1 MVDAATKSIFL
12 KYEFNQVTPHSFQSR
27 VRTSWHGLTIRCLLL
42 HNKPPQIEWLT
53 TTVIHYFLIILW
65 AGLEIYVQS
74 EYGGIS
80 CVGQDGLSRSALGT
94 GVAKGPQF
102 FSTSLS
108 FFIRLDGLLYNMV
121 AAGQHFT

>member
-1 MVDAATKSIFL
+1 MAYYNSDSL
-12 KYEFNQVTPHSFQSR
+12 
-27 VRTSWHGLTIRCLLL
+27 
-42 HNKPPQIEWLT
+42 
-53 TTVIHYFLIILW
+53 FLIILW

-94 GVAKGPQF
+94 GLAKGPQF

-108 FFIRLDGLLYNMV
+108 SFIRLDRLLYNMV